1 MYKALLTING
11 DIGTVGVFASETD
24 FRTGGAPVRTYDI
37 QATPAPGESMYD
49 ALVAVMD
56 TTDQTNIVPTLTRLG
71 FMSRFTD
78 AELVGIELAR
88 MNGDDTQRATLTV
101 LKESWM
107 AATEVDVTD
116 PRTQQGVGLLVQ
128 AGLLTA
134 ERAALILA
142 EG

>member
-1 MYKALLTING
+1 VVQIDAALYAEWVETSNPKADYYTPIADPPG
-11 DIGTVGVFASETD
+11 PDWY
-24 FRTGGAPVRTYDI
+24 YDGSAWV
-37 QATPAPGESMYD
+37 QYPP
-49 ALVAVMD
+49 
-56 TTDQTNIVPTLTRLG
+56 PPPPPLTRLG

-78 AELVGIELAR
+78 AELIGIEVAR
-88 MNGDDTQRATLTV
+88 MTAPDVTQRATLTV

-134 ERAALILA
+134 ERAAQVLA
-142 EG
+142 NPSPLEQ